1 LSLVGMVVVVSS
13 LAVNV
18 AVYYKVRA
26 SILGVGFSLFS
37 IVFALTVRGI
47 FPKTFVRYN
56 AERVGMI
63 AFPTVIKFAAF
74 FKLIVGFV
82 TGISSKIIKLFSVQ
96 EEISHVKADEIDF
109 LLSNE
114 NTSPL
119 PRDSRKLVSNIAEV
133 RISQVKVLLSE
144 IFTVDFDLPKD
155 KIIKSIIKA
164 GYSKVPVYRKNI
176 NNILGIMYVKDLA
189 IA

>member
-1 LSLVGMVVVVSS
+1 
-13 LAVNV
+13 
-18 AVYYKVRA
+18 
-26 SILGVGFSLFS
+26 
-37 IVFALTVRGI
+37 
-47 FPKTFVRYN
+47 
-56 AERVGMI
+56 
-63 AFPTVIKFAAF
+63 
-74 FKLIVGFV
+74 
-82 TGISSKIIKLFSVQ
+82 
-96 EEISHVKADEIDF
+96 

-119 PRDSRKLVSNIAEV
+119 PRDSRKLVSNIIDFAEV
-133 RISQVKVLLSE
+133 KISQVMVLLSE

-176 NNILGIMYVKDLA
+176 NNILGIMYVKDLV